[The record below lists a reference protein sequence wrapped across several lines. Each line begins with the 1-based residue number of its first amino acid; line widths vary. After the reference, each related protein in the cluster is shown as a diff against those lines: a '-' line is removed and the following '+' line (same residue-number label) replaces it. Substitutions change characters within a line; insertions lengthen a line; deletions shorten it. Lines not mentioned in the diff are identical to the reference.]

1 MLFQHRPHSILQ
13 NIFYE
18 DQEFMTPILTV
29 NKLTKKFPGKPPMI
43 AVDEIS
49 FELKKGEI
57 LGLLGPNGAG
67 KTTTIHMLLGTLTY
81 TSGSIVYFGKEF
93 KKNRS
98 AVLQHVA
105 FASTYVNLP
114 WKLTIKQNLDVFGRL
129 YGLTSS
135 EIKLRSLPLL
145 ERFGIAD
152 KQEVTVTQLSAGQ
165 LTRLILVKAFLV
177 RPSVAL
183 LDEPTASLDP
193 DMAKEVCSF
202 LLEQRDQEGTSM
214 LFTSHKM
221 DEVAELCD
229 RILFLQS
236 GKIIANDVPE
246 NLVKTI
252 SHSRLELVVVD
263 GMENV
268 VALAKRR
275 NFVYKTDHR
284 LIEIEMEESSIA
296 SFLIELAKSN
306 ISYTTIRINQPT
318 LEDYFLKMVKR

>member
-1 MLFQHRPHSILQ
+1 MSL
-13 NIFYE
+13 
-18 DQEFMTPILTV
+18 PILSV
-29 NKLTKKFPGKPPMI
+29 EKLTKKFPGKPPMI
-43 AVDEIS
+43 AVDGIS
-49 FELKKGEI
+49 FELQKGEI

-81 TSGSIVYFGKEF
+81 TSGSILYFGKDF
-93 KKNRS
+93 KKSRS
-98 AVLQHVA
+98 DVLQNVA

-129 YGLTSS
+129 YGFSGP
-135 EIKLRSLPLL
+135 EIKQRSLPLL

-152 KQEVTVTQLSAGQ
+152 KQDSTVTQLSAGQ

-177 RPSVAL
+177 RPLIAL

-202 LLEQRDQEGTSM
+202 LLEQREQEGTSM

-252 SHSRLELVVVD
+252 SHSRLELVVVE
-263 GMENV
+263 GMEKV
-268 VALAKRR
+268 VAMAQEKKL
-275 NFVYKTDHR
+275 FYKSDHR
-284 LIEIEMEESSIA
+284 LIELEMEETLIA
-296 SFLIELAKSN
+296 PFLIELARAN
-306 ISYTTIRINQPT
+306 ISYTAIRINQPT

>member
-1 MLFQHRPHSILQ
+1 MSLILSV
-13 NIFYE
+13 E
-18 DQEFMTPILTV
+18 
-29 NKLTKKFPGKPPMI
+29 KLTKKFPGKPPTI

-49 FELKKGEI
+49 FDLKKGEI

-81 TSGSIVYFGKEF
+81 TSGTILYFGKDF

-98 AVLQHVA
+98 EILQNIA

-114 WKLTIKQNLDVFGRL
+114 WKLTIKQNLQIFGRL
-129 YGLTSS
+129 YGLSGS
-135 EIKLRSLPLL
+135 EIKKRSIPLL
-145 ERFGIAD
+145 ERFGIAE
-152 KQEVTVTQLSAGQ
+152 KQEATVTELSAGQ

-177 RPSVAL
+177 KPLIAL

-202 LLEQRDQEGTSM
+202 LLEQRDKEGTSM

-229 RILFLQS
+229 RILFLQF
-236 GKIIANDVPE
+236 GKIIANDVPG

-252 SHSRLELVVVD
+252 SHSRLELVIVE
-263 GMENV
+263 GMEKAI
-268 VALAKRR
+268 ALAEAKKLS
-275 NFVYKTDHR
+275 YKSDYR
-284 LIEIEMEESSIA
+284 LIELELEESSIA
-296 SFLIELAKSN
+296 PFLMELARAN
-306 ISYTTIRINQPT
+306 IVYSSIRINQPT
-318 LEDYFLKMVKR
+318 LEDYFLKMVKG

>member
-1 MLFQHRPHSILQ
+1 
-13 NIFYE
+13 
-18 DQEFMTPILTV
+18 MTAVLSV
-29 NKLTKKFPGKPPMI
+29 KKLTKKFPGKPPMV
-43 AVDEIS
+43 AVDGIS
-49 FELKKGEI
+49 FELGKGEI

-81 TSGSIVYFGKEF
+81 TSGEILYFGKDF

-98 AVLQHVA
+98 DVLQNVA

-129 YGLTSS
+129 YGLSGP
-135 EIKLRSLPLL
+135 EIKQRSLPLL

-177 RPSVAL
+177 RPLIAL

-229 RILFLQS
+229 RILFLES

-252 SHSRLELVVVD
+252 SHSRLELVIVE
-263 GMENV
+263 GMEKV
-268 VALAKRR
+268 VAMAEAKK
-275 NFVYKTDHR
+275 FSYKSDHR
-284 LIEIEMEESSIA
+284 LIELEIEDKFIA
-296 SFLIELAKSN
+296 PFLIELAKSN
-306 ISYTTIRINQPT
+306 ISYSTIRINQPN
-318 LEDYFLKMVKR
+318 LEDYFLKMVKK

>member
-1 MLFQHRPHSILQ
+1 MTAILSV
-13 NIFYE
+13 E
-18 DQEFMTPILTV
+18 
-29 NKLTKKFPGKPPMI
+29 KLTKKYPGKPPMT
-43 AVDEIS
+43 AVDGIS
-49 FELKKGEI
+49 FALEKGEI

-81 TSGSIVYFGKEF
+81 TSGSILYFGKDF

-98 AVLQHVA
+98 DVLQNVA

-129 YGLTSS
+129 YGLSGP
-135 EIKLRSLPLL
+135 EIKQRSLPLL
-145 ERFGIAD
+145 ERFGIANR
-152 KQEVTVTQLSAGQ
+152 QESTVLQLSAGQ

-177 RPSVAL
+177 RPLIVL

-202 LLEQRDQEGTSM
+202 LLEQRQQEGTSM

-236 GKIIANDVPE
+236 GKIIANDIPE

-252 SHSRLELVVVD
+252 SHSRLELVIVD
-263 GMENV
+263 GMEKV
-268 VALAKRR
+268 LALASEKK
-275 NFVYKTDHR
+275 FTFKSDHR
-284 LIEIEMEESSIA
+284 LIVLEMEDKNIA
-296 SFLIELAKSN
+296 PFLIELARAD
-306 ISYTTIRINQPT
+306 ISYTSIRINQPN

>member
-1 MLFQHRPHSILQ
+1 MSSILS
-13 NIFYE
+13 
-18 DQEFMTPILTV
+18 V
-29 NKLTKKFPGKPPMI
+29 KKLTKKFPGKPPMT

-49 FELKKGEI
+49 FDLKKGEI

-81 TSGSIVYFGKEF
+81 TSGNIVYFGKDF
-93 KKNRS
+93 SKNRS
-98 AVLQHVA
+98 EILQNVV

-114 WKLTIKQNLDVFGRL
+114 WKLTVEQNLEVFGRI
-129 YGLTSS
+129 YGLSGP
-135 EIKLRSLPLL
+135 EIKKRRLPLL

-152 KQEVTVTQLSAGQ
+152 KLKSTVTQLSAGQ

-177 RPSVAL
+177 RPLIAL

-202 LLEQRDQEGTSM
+202 LLEQREKEGTSM

-229 RILFLQS
+229 RILFLQA
-236 GKIIANDVPE
+236 GKIIADDVPE

-252 SHSRLELVVVD
+252 SHSRLELVILE
-263 GMENV
+263 GMEK
-268 VALAKRR
+268 AIAIAQEKKIS
-275 NFVYKTDHR
+275 FKSDHR
-284 LIEIEMEESSIA
+284 LIELEMEDALIA
-296 SFLIELAKSN
+296 PFLIELAKAN
-306 ISYTTIRINQPT
+306 IHYTTIRINQPT
-318 LEDYFLKMVKR
+318 LEDYFLKMVKK

>member
-1 MLFQHRPHSILQ
+1 MDHVLSVHQ
-13 NIFYE
+13 
-18 DQEFMTPILTV
+18 
-29 NKLTKKFPGKPPMI
+29 LTKKFPGKPPMT

-49 FELKKGEI
+49 FGLKKGEI

-81 TSGSIVYFGKEF
+81 TSGRILYFGKDF
-93 KKNRS
+93 RKNRS
-98 AVLQHVA
+98 EVLQQVA

-114 WKLTIKQNLDVFGRL
+114 WKLTIKQNLEVFGRL
-129 YGLTSS
+129 YGLSGP
-135 EIKLRSLPLL
+135 EIKKRSGPLL
-145 ERFGIAD
+145 ERFGIAN
-152 KQEVTVTQLSAGQ
+152 KLNSTVAELSAGQ

-177 RPSVAL
+177 RPLIAL

-202 LLEQRDQEGTSM
+202 LLEQRDKEGTSM

-229 RILFLQS
+229 RILFLES
-236 GKIIANDVPE
+236 GKIIADDVPS

-263 GMENV
+263 GIERIV
-268 VALAKRR
+268 SLAEEKKIP
-275 NFVYKTDHR
+275 YKLDHR
-284 LIEIEMEESSIA
+284 LIE
-296 SFLIELAKSN
+296 LK
-306 ISYTTIRINQPT
+306 
-318 LEDYFLKMVKR
+318 LE

>member
-1 MLFQHRPHSILQ
+1 
-13 NIFYE
+13 
-18 DQEFMTPILTV
+18 MT
-29 NKLTKKFPGKPPMI
+29 
-43 AVDEIS
+43 AVDGIS
-49 FELKKGEI
+49 FGLKRGEI

-81 TSGSIVYFGKEF
+81 TSGTILYFGKDF

-98 AVLQHVA
+98 DVLQNVA

-114 WKLTIKQNLDVFGRL
+114 WKLTIEQNLEVFGRL
-129 YGLTSS
+129 YGLSGP
-135 EIKLRSLPLL
+135 EIKKRSLPLL

-152 KQEVTVTQLSAGQ
+152 KLKSTVTQLSAGQ

-177 RPSVAL
+177 RPLIAL

-202 LLEQRDQEGTSM
+202 LLEQRKKEGTSM

-229 RILFLQS
+229 RILFLES
-236 GKIIANDVPE
+236 GKIIADDVPE

-252 SHSRLELVVVD
+252 SHSRLELVILD
-263 GMENV
+263 GIERAI
-268 VALAKRR
+268 ALAQEKKII
-275 NFVYKTDHR
+275 YKNDHR
-284 LIEIEMEESSIA
+284 LIELEMEDALIA
-296 SFLIELAKSN
+296 PFLIELARAN
-306 ISYTTIRINQPT
+306 ISYTNIRINQPT
-318 LEDYFLKMVKR
+318 LEDYFLKMVKK

>member
-1 MLFQHRPHSILQ
+1 M
-13 NIFYE
+13 
-18 DQEFMTPILTV
+18 V
-29 NKLTKKFPGKPPMI
+29 
-43 AVDEIS
+43 AVDGIS
-49 FELKKGEI
+49 FELGKGEI

-81 TSGSIVYFGKEF
+81 TSGEILYFGKDF

-98 AVLQHVA
+98 DVLQNVA

-129 YGLTSS
+129 YGLSGL
-135 EIKLRSLPLL
+135 EIKQRSLPLL

-177 RPSVAL
+177 RPLIAL

-229 RILFLQS
+229 RILFLES
-236 GKIIANDVPE
+236 GKIIANDLPE

-252 SHSRLELVVVD
+252 SHSRLELVVVE
-263 GMENV
+263 GMEKV
-268 VALAKRR
+268 VAMAEAKK
-275 NFVYKTDHR
+275 FSYKSDHR
-284 LIEIEMEESSIA
+284 LIELEIEDKFIA
-296 SFLIELAKSN
+296 PFLIELAKAN
-306 ISYTTIRINQPT
+306 ISYSTIRINQPN